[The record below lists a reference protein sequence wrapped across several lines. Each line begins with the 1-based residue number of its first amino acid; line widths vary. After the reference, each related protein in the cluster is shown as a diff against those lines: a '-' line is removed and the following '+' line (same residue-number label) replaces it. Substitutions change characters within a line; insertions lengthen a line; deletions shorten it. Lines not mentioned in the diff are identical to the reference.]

1 VEIIEAV
8 CCVSGSLNYVEDIR
22 SKTGADSLAAA
33 VRSNDTPA
41 IFDWMM
47 DSFSYQGISNRVADQ
62 YIRQHGNAT
71 WRQIARLLASSP
83 PCPRLVNYWSF
94 DGCRYDKTS
103 QCCAEP
109 EHMDRCPVPTHRLR
123 NGRLNQAA
131 YDFFF
136 FIRDLA
142 ASDFPGWI
150 DDQLA
155 GVDDN
160 SPNKHQQMQDA
171 LIHPMRHI
179 YGVSDKVLAMT
190 LSSVLIAAPE
200 ARPGWFEAGSHMIV
214 VDSLVHN
221 FLHRTGVLAALGAA
235 HLYGPACYQPG
246 RCADILRLVSGH
258 IDARRFNRRYPA
270 NFPRFI
276 QHALWHYC
284 AADGD
289 NVCNGNSI
297 DDLKS
302 CENNYCI
309 LFRQCSR
316 TPLKRI

>member
-131 YDFFF
+131 YDFFSSYEIWQPAIF
-136 FIRDLA
+136 RVGSMISWQALMTIRRT
-142 ASDFPGWI
+142 STSRCKTP
-150 DDQLA
+150 
-155 GVDDN
+155 
-160 SPNKHQQMQDA
+160 
-171 LIHPMRHI
+171 
-179 YGVSDKVLAMT
+179 
-190 LSSVLIAAPE
+190 SSI
-200 ARPGWFEAGSHMIV
+200 
-214 VDSLVHN
+214 
-221 FLHRTGVLAALGAA
+221 
-235 HLYGPACYQPG
+235 
-246 RCADILRLVSGH
+246 RCATSMEFQTR
-258 IDARRFNRRYPA
+258 
-270 NFPRFI
+270 
-276 QHALWHYC
+276 C
-284 AADGD
+284 
-289 NVCNGNSI
+289 
-297 DDLKS
+297 
-302 CENNYCI
+302 
-309 LFRQCSR
+309 
-316 TPLKRI
+316 